1 MQFLDEAKI
10 FLKSG
15 EGGRGSK
22 SFRREKF
29 EPLGGPDGGDGGKG
43 GDIVFRAAHGLNTL
57 IDFRYQQHFKAE
69 HGKSGKGSNCYGA
82 SAPTLYIN
90 VPVGTQ
96 ILAEDKESLI
106 AELLTE
112 GQQYRIAKGG
122 DGGLGNMHFVSSTNR
137 SPERATPGWPGQ
149 EMWVW
154 LQLKLIADVGLI
166 GMPNAGKSTLLSR
179 VTAARPKIADY
190 PFTTL
195 KPQLGV
201 VRVGLESFVMADIPG
216 LIEGAHEGIGLG
228 HRFLRHIE
236 RCHMLLHLID
246 VTQEDVLAA
255 YHTIR
260 TELGA
265 YSATLAAK
273 PELVV
278 LTKIDA
284 VTAEELQEKQQL
296 LSEQGCEVRAI
307 SAVAGTELEP
317 LLWRVWQHLKGDED

>member
-154 LQLKLIADVGLI
+154 LQLKLIADVGII